1 MKKLIVMF
9 AVLLA
14 GISSGFATKNPE
26 LIQEIERKV
35 IVDLSGIE
43 LNENTSD
50 YVLVDFKIIDDEIK
64 ILEINGTSKELK
76 EIIIKE
82 LCEIEVASNYNS
94 DFTYRF
100 KFTFELR

>member
-1 MKKLIVMF
+1 MKKLIVLF
-9 AVLLA
+9 VISLLT
-14 GISSGFATKNPE
+14 ISSSFATKNPE

-35 IVDLSGIE
+35 IVDLSGIQ
-43 LNENTSD
+43 LNEHTQD
-50 YVLVDFKIIDDEIK
+50 YVMVNFKIIEDEIK
-64 ILEINGTSKELK
+64 ILEISGTSLELK

-82 LCEIEVASNYNS
+82 LCEIEVDSNYNS